1 MVLLIT
7 MSMPN
12 APRLI
17 SNTTK
22 GNQESTEEYVTP
34 WLVQSKYKPR
44 TSGVSKMR
52 ISQKLMEA
60 CLNDIETHNEAFN
73 GLIWHHFTIATKI
86 MNS

>member
-1 MVLLIT
+1 
-7 MSMPN
+7 MPN

-22 GNQESTEEYVTP
+22 GNQESTEEYMTP

-44 TSGVSKMR
+44 TSSVRRMR
-52 ISQKLMEA
+52 ISKKLMEA
-60 CLNDIETHNEAFN
+60 CLKDIETHNEAFN
-73 GLIWHHFTIATKI
+73 GLIWHNFSNSNKI